1 MPISGFIFGGR
12 RETTMPLVYQAFN
25 WSHGVYLGATVASET
40 TAAAGGEIGKLRRD
54 PFAML
59 PFCGYNMGD
68 YFRHWLNVGKRLAET
83 PRIFHVNWFRKDA
96 QGRFIWPGYRENM
109 RILHWIVQRVRHG
122 AAARE
127 TPIGWVPRY
136 TDIEWRGLDF
146 PREKW
151 NQVMA
156 IDRDAWRAQT
166 LMHQELFLALGEN
179 LPKQLIFERELLISR
194 C

>member
-1 MPISGFIFGGR
+1 M
-12 RETTMPLVYQAFN
+12 
-25 WSHGVYLGATVASET
+25 
-40 TAAAGGEIGKLRRD
+40 
-54 PFAML
+54 
-59 PFCGYNMGD
+59 
-68 YFRHWLNVGKRLAET
+68 
-83 PRIFHVNWFRKDA
+83 
-96 QGRFIWPGYRENM
+96 
-109 RILHWIVQRVRHG
+109 
-122 AAARE
+122 
-127 TPIGWVPRY
+127 PRY

-179 LPKQLIFERELLISR
+179 LPKQLIFEREVLISR